1 MKLLHVKIKDDAKAD
16 TVQNLLSELPFVE
29 VEGETLGQNLRQKIL
44 KHAGMLEDISEEE
57 GELFNNSVDR
67 KSLFDIRKVDDC
79 FADGRLSGGKA
90 AKLAGMSRIAFL
102 CNAYRHNV
110 DWLSYSKDEV
120 RRELSEQ

>member
-1 MKLLHVKIKDDAKAD
+1 MGTGTEQKEVKVIVPTD
-16 TVQNLLSELPFVE
+16 VLLSANIDQEHI
-29 VEGETLGQNLRQKIL
+29 GQ
-44 KHAGMLEDISEEE
+44 AMLEA
-57 GELFNNSVDR
+57 LAY
-67 KSLFDIRKVDDC
+67 DC